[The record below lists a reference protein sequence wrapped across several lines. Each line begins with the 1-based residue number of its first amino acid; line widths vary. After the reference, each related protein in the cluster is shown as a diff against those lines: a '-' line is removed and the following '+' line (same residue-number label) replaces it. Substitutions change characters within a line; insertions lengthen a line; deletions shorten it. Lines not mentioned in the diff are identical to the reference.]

1 MKKEMKKE
9 IIVYS
14 PFPNNNFPK
23 KVWTNKKVMFGGV
36 LEFIPYN
43 LFSYDEVLE
52 LMNLLTC
59 EKLKITIE
67 PFIKKEK

>member
-1 MKKEMKKE
+1 MKKE

-23 KVWTNKKVMFGGV
+23 KVWIDKKVMFGGK

-43 LFSYDEVLE
+43 YFSRNEALE

-67 PFIKKEK
+67 TFIKKRK